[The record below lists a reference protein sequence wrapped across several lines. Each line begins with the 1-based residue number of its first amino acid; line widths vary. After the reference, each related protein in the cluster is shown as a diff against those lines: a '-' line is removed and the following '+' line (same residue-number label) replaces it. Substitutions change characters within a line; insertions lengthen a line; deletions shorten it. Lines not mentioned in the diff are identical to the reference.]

1 MSYQHLPFSLIFPYC
16 EAHPL
21 TLPPTVRIFEIHEP
35 RFAQEKN
42 NESLNFFLCQGN
54 LYPNVKSH
62 NKFQF

>member
-1 MSYQHLPFSLIFPYC
+1 MKSPVRGPFFCFMHTYPC
-16 EAHPL
+16 HV
-21 TLPPTVRIFEIHEP
+21 LPPTVRIFEIHEP